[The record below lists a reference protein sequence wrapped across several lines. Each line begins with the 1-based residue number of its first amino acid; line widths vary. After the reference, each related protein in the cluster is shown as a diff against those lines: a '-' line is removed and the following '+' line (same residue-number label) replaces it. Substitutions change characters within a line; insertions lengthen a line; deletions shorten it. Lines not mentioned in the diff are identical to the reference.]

1 MRKVPISSAA
11 VATVQA
17 KVLLNVIPVVISAEN
32 GNTVSTYAFL
42 DSGCTDTL
50 IEQDLVDHLGSQG
63 TPVQIGI
70 NTISSSDN
78 VVESKRVSF
87 TLTSVDSSGESIDV
101 SEAYVLPNL
110 NQSRCTL
117 PEQIDTIEYPHLRD
131 VEFPEVDIKRVS
143 ILVGNNIPYAHL
155 QKEVRVPEDKKKGL
169 YGCRYPL
176 GWCVC
181 GPYGANCRQGVS
193 ANFVSI
199 DPEPRFLIEK
209 LWNLEDY
216 GTLKSNEK
224 PLSVEDK
231 IAVKIIEN
239 TTRCVD
245 GRYEVGMLW
254 KEKERQFPNN
264 VAMAKHR
271 LQCLR
276 LPSYETWQ

>member
-1 MRKVPISSAA
+1 MP
-11 VATVQA
+11 
-17 KVLLNVIPVVISAEN
+17 
-32 GNTVSTYAFL
+32 
-42 DSGCTDTL
+42 
-50 IEQDLVDHLGSQG
+50 
-63 TPVQIGI
+63 
-70 NTISSSDN
+70 
-78 VVESKRVSF
+78 F
-87 TLTSVDSSGESIDV
+87 TLTSVDSSGKSIDV

-209 LWNLEDY
+209 FWNLEDY
-216 GTLKSNEK
+216 GAVKSNEK

-231 IAVKIIEN
+231 IAVKAIEN

-254 KEKERQFPNN
+254 KERERQFPNN